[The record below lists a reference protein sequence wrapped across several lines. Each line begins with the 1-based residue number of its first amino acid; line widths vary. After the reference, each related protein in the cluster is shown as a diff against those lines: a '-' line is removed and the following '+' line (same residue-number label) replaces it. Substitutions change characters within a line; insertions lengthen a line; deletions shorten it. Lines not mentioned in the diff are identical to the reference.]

1 MSAAT
6 TVNDVITKEYIRL
19 NEKKIEADAA
29 VSAQQ
34 RAVLLN
40 ESYKKRFSKYIQIIM
55 IISIALIVYLGIISF
70 KNSLSFI
77 PEWVLDMITGVL
89 FAGTAIYCIIIAQDI
104 WTRSVINFDELDLP
118 PYVPA
123 ETSTQAMTTL
133 DQVPNNIQA
142 PSTPAPSTPSP
153 SPIFGPIPTG
163 VISSEDRIAG
173 VGLKDAF
180 TLITK

>member
-1 MSAAT
+1 MSGTDIDNIIA
-6 TVNDVITKEYIRL
+6 KEYIRL
-19 NEKKIEADAA
+19 TGKKFEADAA

-70 KNSLSFI
+70 KNTLSFI
-77 PEWVLDMITGVL
+77 PEWILDIITGV
-89 FAGTAIYCIIIAQDI
+89 FFGGVAIYCILIAQDI

-118 PYVPA
+118 PYVP
-123 ETSTQAMTTL
+123 EKKTDAMTTL
-133 DQVPNNIQA
+133 EKKPDNI
-142 PSTPAPSTPSP
+142 PEPYTPAPSTPSP

-163 VISSEDRIAG
+163 VIQSEDRIAG

>member
-1 MSAAT
+1 MSA
-6 TVNDVITKEYIRL
+6 NDINDLINKEYVRL
-19 NEKKIEADAA
+19 SEKKVEADAA

-70 KNSLSFI
+70 KKSMSFI
-77 PEWVLDMITGVL
+77 PEWVLDIFTGV
-89 FAGTAIYCIIIAQDI
+89 FFGGVVIYCILIAQDI
-104 WTRSVINFDELDLP
+104 WTRSVTNFDELDLP
-118 PYVPA
+118 PYVPP
-123 ETSTQAMTTL
+123 EKKTDQMTTL
-133 DQVPNNIQA
+133 EQAPNNVSA
-142 PSTPAPSTPSP
+142 SPSP

-163 VISSEDRIAG
+163 VIQSEDKIAG

-180 TLITK
+180 MLITK

>member
-1 MSAAT
+1 MSGI
-6 TVNDVITKEYIRL
+6 DVDNIITKEYIRL
-19 NEKKIEADAA
+19 SEKKFEADAA

-70 KNSLSFI
+70 KNTLSFI
-77 PEWVLDMITGVL
+77 PEWILDVITGV
-89 FAGTAIYCIIIAQDI
+89 FFGGVAIYCILIAQDI
-104 WTRSVINFDELDLP
+104 WTRSVVNFDELDLP
-118 PYVPA
+118 PYVP
-123 ETSTQAMTTL
+123 EKKTDTMTTL
-133 DQVPNNIQA
+133 EQKPDNA
-142 PSTPAPSTPSP
+142 PPSP

-163 VISSEDRIAG
+163 VIRSEDKIAG

-180 TLITK
+180 MLITK